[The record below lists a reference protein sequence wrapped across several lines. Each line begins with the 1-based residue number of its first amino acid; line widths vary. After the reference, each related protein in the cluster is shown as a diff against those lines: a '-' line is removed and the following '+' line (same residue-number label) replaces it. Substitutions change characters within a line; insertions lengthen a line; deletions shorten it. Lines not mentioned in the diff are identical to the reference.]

1 MFVLDHNG
9 LAFGIQLNRTD
20 PLLFPQRMRH
30 TDLVK
35 HRIIPTVR
43 TGRIL
48 IETTHIS
55 IQIIR
60 AAGTGN
66 QRQIGRFR
74 TKPFGRVFGIHRRQH
89 DITHFIGGKHQVFLD
104 LILGQADVSQAVKTH
119 TAGRVAGKTVVGED
133 LRTVLQADLVTQVDI
148 DFFIIGMAS

>member
-1 MFVLDHNG
+1 
-9 LAFGIQLNRTD
+9 
-20 PLLFPQRMRH
+20 MRH

-35 HRIIPTVR
+35 HCIVPNRSDGSDPYRNYAYKHTDN
-43 TGRIL
+43 
-48 IETTHIS
+48 
-55 IQIIR
+55 R

-104 LILGQADVSQAVKTH
+104 LILGQADVSQTVETH

-148 DFFIIGMAS
+148 DFS